1 MQSSYL
7 NATNISKAF
16 SGLPVLDRV
25 NIEVEAG
32 HSLVLLGPSGCG
44 KTTLLRIIAGLEAP
58 DAGTITINGEVLAG
72 TGKLVP
78 PEQRQIGMVFQEP
91 ALFPHL
97 TVSGNIAFGLGRADV
112 ASGRVEEALAMVG
125 LVGLG
130 DRRPETLSGGQAQRV
145 ALARALAPRP
155 RVLLF
160 DEPFSSLDSE
170 LRAEV
175 RTEVAALLREIGVTA
190 VFVTHDQEEA
200 FVLGDTVA
208 VMRQG
213 RILQAGSPSDIYGCP
228 ASRWVATFVGEAN
241 IIPGSAEAHL
251 VSTALG
257 SIRATTST
265 TGTVDVV
272 VRPEHIKLSDGY
284 DATVL
289 DVDFFGHDSSYRV
302 MMRGV
307 EYTVRAM
314 AAPDY
319 RPGDTVD
326 LEYRGPDVVAFADDG
341 NLVATS

>member
-1 MQSSYL
+1 MRSSYL
-7 NATNISKAF
+7 HATDISKAF
-16 SGLPVLDRV
+16 SDLPVLDRV
-25 NIEVEAG
+25 NVEVEAG
-32 HSLVLLGPSGCG
+32 RSLVLLGPSGCG
-44 KTTLLRIIAGLEAP
+44 KTTLLRIIAGLETP
-58 DAGTITINGEVLAG
+58 DEGTVAIDGEVLAG
-72 TGKLVP
+72 NGRLVP
-78 PEQRQIGMVFQEP
+78 PEQRQIGMVFQDP

-97 TVSGNIAFGLGRADV
+97 TVAGNVAFGLNRADV
-112 ASGRVEEALAMVG
+112 ASGRVEETLAMVG
-125 LVGLG
+125 LAGFG

-145 ALARALAPRP
+145 ALARALAPQP

-170 LRAEV
+170 LRGEV
-175 RTEVAALLREIGVTA
+175 RTEVAALLRQLGVTA

-208 VMRQG
+208 VMREG
-213 RILQAGSPSDIYGCP
+213 RILQVGSPSDIYRCP
-228 ASRWVATFVGEAN
+228 ASRWVAAFVGEAN
-241 IIPGSAEAHL
+241 IIPGRSEANI

-257 SIRATTST
+257 PIRATTST
-265 TGTVDVV
+265 TGLVDVV

-302 MMRGV
+302 KMRGV
-307 EYTVRAM
+307 EYTVRAV

-326 LEYRGPDVVAFADDG
+326 LEYCGPDVVAFADVET
-341 NLVATS
+341 LAATT